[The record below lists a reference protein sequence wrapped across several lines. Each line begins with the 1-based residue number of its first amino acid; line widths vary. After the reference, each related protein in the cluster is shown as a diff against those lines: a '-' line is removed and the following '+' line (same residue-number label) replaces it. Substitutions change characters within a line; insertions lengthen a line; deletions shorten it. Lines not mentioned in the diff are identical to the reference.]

1 MFPFHRDLVYPPVKK
16 KAGRGFH
23 GYPAATLAFYGPDDS
38 RATKAVVALIPAED
52 AEPTELE
59 KLFVES
65 GDVRRDPVSGD
76 RVLAFL
82 KRHGVVSVILAERV
96 IGCPHEEGI
105 DYPEGAKCPSC
116 PFWHDKD
123 RWTGETLEAAEKT
136 PTAPAGEPAGDPGPA
151 SGESA

>member
-1 MFPFHRDLVYPPVKK
+1 MFPFHPDLVYPPVRK

-38 RATKAVVALIPAED
+38 RATKAVVALIPGKD
-52 AEPTELE
+52 AEPTEME

-82 KRHGVVSVILAERV
+82 RRHDVKSVILAERV
-96 IGCPHEEGI
+96 IGCPHEEGV
-105 DYPEGAKCPSC
+105 DYPLGEKCPSC

-123 RWTGETLEAAEKT
+123 RWTGETLEAGEEA
-136 PTAPAGEPAGDPGPA
+136 AGEPGPP
-151 SGESA
+151 SGEAG